1 VTPDAAAGN
10 DPDVDGLAAG
20 FVACTLP
27 REAWTHA
34 AHLIVGMWHV
44 DRYGADEALLR
55 LRAGIRRL
63 NESHGT
69 PIGRRRLPRTIARAY
84 TQLLSQYCAACPV
97 EMTLRE
103 RVSHLLRSP
112 LADKDA
118 LHRFYSRETL
128 MSVDARTRWVKPDV
142 AELRLELMLD
152 EQGHG
157 LVKPPERSRFE
168 SRPHRQFY
176 PRIH

>member
-69 PIGRRRLPRTIARAY
+69 PNSDDDGYHETITRAY
-84 TQLLSQYCAACPV
+84 TQLLSQYCDACPV
-97 EMTLRE
+97 EMTLTE
-103 RVSHLLRSP
+103 RVSHVLRRP
-112 LADKDA
+112 LASRDA
-118 LHRFYSRETL
+118 LDVCSSRE
-128 MSVDARTRWVKPDV
+128 
-142 AELRLELMLD
+142 ELT
-152 EQGHG
+152 
-157 LVKPPERSRFE
+157 
-168 SRPHRQFY
+168 
-176 PRIH
+176 

>member
-69 PIGRRRLPRTIARAY
+69 PNSDDDGYHEP
-84 TQLLSQYCAACPV
+84 
-97 EMTLRE
+97 
-103 RVSHLLRSP
+103 SH
-112 LADKDA
+112 
-118 LHRFYSRETL
+118 
-128 MSVDARTRWVKPDV
+128 ARTRSFCRST
-142 AELRLELMLD
+142 ALRAL
-152 EQGHG
+152 
-157 LVKPPERSRFE
+157 SR
-168 SRPHRQFY
+168 
-176 PRIH
+176 